1 MTRSLPFAWILLLL
15 AGVRAQPSNSSLELP
30 AFLYTSAPK
39 YEALAWMRG
48 KDRFPRGARLFVADK
63 GGRRPLVPEFFA
75 SSDPSLSFDG
85 TRVLFAA
92 KKNKQDHW
100 QVWELSLSGSVVRR
114 ITSCARDCIRP
125 FYLPE
130 DRFVFAE
137 ETPAGTAIKISQ
149 LSGGQSLPL
158 TYSVGNFLPSDV
170 LRDGRILFDA
180 ALGLNASGSPE
191 IYTVYSDGSGVES
204 YRCDHG
210 RARHSGKQLASGDI
224 AFVEEGGLGRF
235 TSALAH
241 EVAITLPSQEYAGDL
256 AELCNGDWLVATR
269 SKGGSRFEISR
280 WTPGAPDMQ
289 TIVSDR
295 QADLVQPVAI
305 ATRSVPN
312 RHPSGLHDWTYAN
325 VLCLN
330 AYTSKTHFP
339 EGSIASVRLYTRNA
353 AGREA
358 PLGSTGVEPDGSFY
372 LRVPADQPLKLE
384 MLDAVGKSLQK
395 EGGWFWL
402 RKGEQ
407 RICVG
412 CHAGPETAPEN
423 AVPAVLLRSTVAA
436 DMTGNAAHIASGGH

>member
-15 AGVRAQPSNSSLELP
+15 AGVGAQPSTSSSELP

-39 YEALAWMRG
+39 YEALAWMRR
-48 KDRFPRGARLFVADK
+48 KDRFPRGAKLFVADK
-63 GGRRPLVPEFFA
+63 GRSRQLLPEFFA

-92 KKNKQDHW
+92 KKNKRDHW
-100 QVWELSLSGSVVRR
+100 QVWELSLSGSIVRR

-125 FYLPE
+125 FYVPD

-137 ETPAGTAIKISQ
+137 MTPAGMAIKLSQ

-158 TYSVGNFLPSDV
+158 TYGIGNFLPSDI

-210 RARHSGKQLASGDI
+210 RARHSGRQLASGDV
-224 AFVEEGGLGRF
+224 AFAEESGLGRF

-241 EVAITLPSQEYAGDL
+241 ELAITIPSQEYAGDL
-256 AELCNGDWLVATR
+256 AELSNGDWLIAAR
-269 SKGGSRFEISR
+269 SRGETRFEISR
-280 WTPGAPDMQ
+280 WTPGTPDMHG
-289 TIVSDR
+289 IVSDR

-305 ATRSVPN
+305 MTRPVPN
-312 RHPSGLHDWTYAN
+312 RHPSGLHDWSYAN
-325 VLCLN
+325 LLCLN
-330 AYTSKTHFP
+330 AYTSKTHFSA
-339 EGSIASVRLYTRNA
+339 GSIASVRLYTRNA

-384 MLDAVGKSLQK
+384 MLDAAGKSLQK

-423 AVPAVLLRSTVAA
+423 AVPAVLLRSTVAT
-436 DMTGNAAHIASGGH
+436 DMTSSAAHTASGGH